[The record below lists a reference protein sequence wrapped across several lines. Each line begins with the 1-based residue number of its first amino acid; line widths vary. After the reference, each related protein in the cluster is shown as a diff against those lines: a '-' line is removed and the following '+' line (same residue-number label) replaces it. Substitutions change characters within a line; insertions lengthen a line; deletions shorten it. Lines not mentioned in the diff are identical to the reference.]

1 MRQSVSRTPLVAR
14 RTSLWK
20 HTLFIQNASLI
31 ANVHPSAVQSNR
43 CPGQLSG
50 LHALAPPQRR
60 VQPRLLLHVL
70 PPSPATCAKGCC
82 GLVRSRRPRCRARHQ
97 LVVGPRRPSR
107 MPTAVSLLTRVLGPP
122 STLAQWLAD
131 SSTESLEAAQGAQVA
146 RSAAAAPPAQLN
158 TQPPV
163 TLGVPAAAAPRV
175 VASGAQPRRVGVV
188 LDAQGKAAPVN
199 IVTTCV
205 VTRADPVAA
214 DGVHVGAVLATRCVL
229 TSWPRRTSG
238 TLFMDRTRTG
248 LDLSRSVPPPTQRT
262 RLLAAAP
269 VAVSVYCGSSRASEP
284 SQAQQRQRRRPQ
296 SEHVSQQPGAGGTR
310 AGEHAAAGPV
320 HGNRSSGGGA

>member
-1 MRQSVSRTPLVAR
+1 MSSVRTLDDALTCQSN
-14 RTSLWK
+14 
-20 HTLFIQNASLI
+20 QQDASLTLRMCTLALSNPI
-31 ANVHPSAVQSNR
+31 DAPDMCTAVRPARVGPSAKASAAAPVAAR
-43 CPGQLSG
+43 PAPFSG
-50 LHALAPPQRR
+50 HVREGLLWTRAQQASAVSSSPP
-60 VQPRLLLHVL
+60 V
-70 PPSPATCAKGCC
+70 GC
-82 GLVRSRRPRCRARHQ
+82 
-97 LVVGPRRPSR
+97 VGPRRPSR
-107 MPTAVSLLTRVLGPP
+107 MATAVSLLTRVLGPP

-163 TLGVPAAAAPRV
+163 TLGVPAAAPRV
-175 VASGAQPRRVGVV
+175 VAGGAQPRRVGVV

-214 DGVHVGAVLATRCVL
+214 DGVHVGAVLATRCDL

-284 SQAQQRQRRRPQ
+284 SQAQQRRRRRPQ

-310 AGEHAAAGPV
+310 AGEHAAARPV